1 MRAPAW
7 GMAIVFIHLL
17 AAPGVQAQE
26 DDAALDL
33 VPVVDPNAPLC
44 AWFFLAD
51 PAVSAADASSLDKA
65 LSETLDHRTDVRLM
79 PRAAA
84 EARLKEADRSLSGCG
99 GAEACLVD
107 LAKLL
112 GVSRLLVAN
121 LRMPTPTSLRLEL
134 LRLDVGDP
142 PGKLSVRSEG
152 TLAELLAGGAA
163 GGLQALLDNRTQP
176 LLATTPEPAPPPAP
190 VRPAPP
196 PPPVRTVVERPVE
209 PPRLEEKAAS
219 RGFFARH
226 WASTLSLGTGLISGA
241 LGLTFGVMSQRIADE
256 MSYDPSAQ
264 HQFDPDRDRQGK
276 NYALAAN
283 VLFGVAGAAA
293 LTGAVLFFFFE
304 DDADTASGV
313 TIVPAGLGVGARL
326 RF

>member
-7 GMAIVFIHLL
+7 GLL
-17 AAPGVQAQE
+17 IISALLTTPPGVQAQE

-51 PAVSAADASSLDKA
+51 PAVLAGDATSLDKA
-65 LSETLDHRTDVRLM
+65 LSESLDHRTDVRIM

-84 EARLKEADRSLSGCG
+84 EAKLKEADRSLTGCG
-99 GAEACLVD
+99 GTEACLVD

-121 LRMPTPTSLRLEL
+121 LRMPTPNSLRLEL
-134 LRLDVGDP
+134 LRLDAGDP

-163 GGLQALLDNRTQP
+163 GSLQALLENRTQP
-176 LLATTPEPAPPPAP
+176 LIASPSEPAPSPTP

-196 PPPVRTVVERPVE
+196 PPPARTVVERPPE
-209 PPRLEEKAAS
+209 PPQIEEKASS
-219 RGFFARH
+219 RGFFTRH
-226 WASTLSLGTGLISGA
+226 WASMLSLGTGLVSGA
-241 LGLTFGVMSQRIADE
+241 LGLTFGVMSQGIADE

-304 DDADTASGV
+304 DDADSSGV